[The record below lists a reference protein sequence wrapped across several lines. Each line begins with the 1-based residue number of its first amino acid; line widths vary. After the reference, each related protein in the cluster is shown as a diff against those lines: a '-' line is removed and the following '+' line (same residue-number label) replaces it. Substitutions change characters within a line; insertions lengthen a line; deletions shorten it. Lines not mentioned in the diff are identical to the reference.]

1 MKEWIEILLRSFGLF
16 FLTFLFIRVMGKK
29 HLAKLTAFQFVN
41 YTVIGIIAALI
52 SVKVVNSVRLGV
64 VALVVWILLPVVF
77 EFLAIKSKVIHDFIY
92 GRETVLIKK
101 GKVMEENLK
110 LAKLTGEE
118 LIREL
123 RSKNAFSLADV
134 EFAVLETTGE
144 INVTLKSNKQPVTPY
159 DLESKVAPKAEPQT
173 IILDGNILHD
183 SLNNL
188 GLNEG
193 WLKTQ
198 LKGMGVDLT
207 NVYIGQVDSSGDL
220 YVDLFDD
227 MIQMPQPSVKEM
239 LYASL
244 EKSQSDF
251 TKYALETQD
260 EKAKKMYAKHAEEL
274 ENLMKKLQSY
284 LLH

>member
-1 MKEWIEILLRSFGLF
+1 MEILIRSLGLF

-41 YTVIGIIAALI
+41 YVVIGLLVALT
-52 SVKVVNSVRLGV
+52 SLKVINSFRLGL
-64 VALVVWILLPVVF
+64 VALAVWILLPIIF
-77 EFLAIKSKVIHDFIY
+77 EFLAIRSKAIHDFIY

-101 GKVMEENLK
+101 GKVMEANLK

-123 RSKNAFSLADV
+123 RSKNAFNLADV

-144 INVTLKSNKQPVTPY
+144 INVTLKSHKQPVTPY
-159 DLESKVAPKAEPQT
+159 DLESKVAPKSEPQT

-198 LKGMGVDLT
+198 LKGMGIDLT

-227 MIQMPQPSVKEM
+227 MIQIPQPSVKEM

-251 TKYALETQD
+251 MKYALETQD
-260 EKAKKMYAKHAEEL
+260 EKAKKMYARNAKEL
-274 ENLMKKLQSY
+274 ESLMKRLQSY